1 MDEYLVLT
9 LRPTISV
16 YPTYFPVPGGCE
28 MIAEPPEDSGF
39 GSINDHGILT
49 DVIEEITNG
58 MLIIKNP
65 FSR

>member
-1 MDEYLVLT
+1 
-9 LRPTISV
+9 
-16 YPTYFPVPGGCE
+16 